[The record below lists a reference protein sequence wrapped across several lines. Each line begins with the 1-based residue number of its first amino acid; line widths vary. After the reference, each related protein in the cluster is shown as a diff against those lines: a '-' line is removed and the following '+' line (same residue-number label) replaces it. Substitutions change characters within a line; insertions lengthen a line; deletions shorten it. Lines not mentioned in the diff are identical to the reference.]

1 MNLLGKILHKSISSR
16 FFSCR
21 VMNPNVFAEE
31 LIEPQTGL
39 VIKKM
44 MPSLF
49 ICFFHSLLESF
60 EMHLPVPEDLLNPHE
75 NRIRGLQVRLR

>member
-1 MNLLGKILHKSISSR
+1 
-16 FFSCR
+16 
-21 VMNPNVFAEE
+21 MNPNVFAEE

-39 VIKKM
+39 VLKKM

-49 ICFFHSLLESF
+49 ISFFKSLLESF

-75 NRIRGLQVRLR
+75 NRNCGLQLRLRWLQQR